1 MGRSTRI
8 FKEMNLGTGVKKY
21 LAISYSQLNTFLQCP
36 LRWKMYYLL
45 GKGESSDTESTQ
57 LGTQVHSFIEE
68 FCAKKQQGY
77 EWSVGEATSLM
88 EDKLDERTITFKED
102 EDEDIVWQHLGVAK
116 SMVEEDKGLG
126 TLLKNCD
133 VLAQELEFKLQFNL
147 PFTVKYGDEEYH
159 EVIINGFI
167 DLLLK
172 DKETGGLIVVDHK
185 TSKKKFDK
193 DKLYHDYQFP
203 IYELVVLNLYGRL
216 PEKCYYNFTRFNEL
230 QEVHPLVM
238 NDKDAVVID
247 YYTRGKNKGQPK
259 NKIKTVKE
267 VENELTEIFR
277 QMYTVGEYRANS
289 SALCSWCTFS
299 PWYGDSVNCK
309 YAKFYK
315 RSDIP
320 LPAKNIKKVR
330 SI

>member
-1 MGRSTRI
+1 MGRNTRI
-8 FKEMNLGTGVKKY
+8 FKEMNLGSGNKKY

-126 TLLKNCD
+126 ALLKNCD

-172 DKETGGLIVVDHK
+172 NKETGGLIVVDHK

-193 DKLYHDYQFP
+193 
-203 IYELVVLNLYGRL
+203 
-216 PEKCYYNFTRFNEL
+216 EK
-230 QEVHPLVM
+230 
-238 NDKDAVVID
+238 
-247 YYTRGKNKGQPK
+247 
-259 NKIKTVKE
+259 
-267 VENELTEIFR
+267 
-277 QMYTVGEYRANS
+277 
-289 SALCSWCTFS
+289 
-299 PWYGDSVNCK
+299 
-309 YAKFYK
+309 
-315 RSDIP
+315 
-320 LPAKNIKKVR
+320 
-330 SI
+330 

>member
-1 MGRSTRI
+1 MESKTRI
-8 FKEMNLGTGVKKY
+8 FKEMNLGSGEKKY

-68 FCAKKQQGY
+68 FCAKKQHGY
-77 EWSVGEATSLM
+77 EWSVGEATELM
-88 EDKLDERTITFKED
+88 EDKLEQRTITFKED
-102 EDEDIVWQHLGVAK
+102 EDEDIVWQHLVVAK

-126 TLLKNCD
+126 ALLKHCD
-133 VLAQELEFKLQFNL
+133 VLAQELEFKLKFNL
-147 PFTVKYGDEEYH
+147 PFTVVYKGEEYN

-193 DKLYHDYQFP
+193 EKLYHDYQFP
-203 IYELVVLNLYGRL
+203 IYELVILNLYGRL

-230 QEVHPLVM
+230 QEVHPLVT
-238 NDKDAVVID
+238 DEKDAVVVD

-267 VENELTEIFR
+267 IENELTEIFR
-277 QMYTVGEYRANS
+277 KMYTLGTYDANA
-289 SALCSWCTFS
+289 SALCSWCQFS
-299 PWYGDSVNCK
+299 PWYGSGVKCK

-315 RSDIP
+315 RQDIP
-320 LPAKNIKKVR
+320 LPKKNVKKVR

>member
-1 MGRSTRI
+1 MESKTRI
-8 FKEMNLGTGVKKY
+8 FKEMNLGSGEKKY

-77 EWSVGEATSLM
+77 EWSVGEATELM

-126 TLLKNCD
+126 ALLKHCD
-133 VLAQELEFKLQFNL
+133 VLAQELEFKLKFNL
-147 PFTVKYGDEEYH
+147 PFTVVYKGEEYH

-193 DKLYHDYQFP
+193 EKLYHDYQFP

-230 QEVHPLVM
+230 QEVHPLVT
-238 NDKDAVVID
+238 DEKDAVVVD
-247 YYTRGKNKGQPK
+247 YYTRGKNKGKPK

-267 VENELTEIFR
+267 IEDELTEVFR
-277 QMYTVGEYRANS
+277 KMYTLGTYEANS
-289 SALCSWCTFS
+289 SALCSWCQFS
-299 PWYGDSVNCK
+299 PWYGSGVKCK

-315 RSDIP
+315 RQDIP
-320 LPAKNIKKVR
+320 LPKNNVRKVR